1 MHGVLRGRKALIH
14 IDNLKEK
21 ELLIA
26 HYFSENTKKE
36 LTPHEVF
43 DMWANW
49 FKNDFRINNQ
59 PVFYV
64 VDNEL
69 VYRKSVRKKDE
80 KIRDKY
86 NHAFQ
91 NIYKWI
97 YNKVVTKSHDKM
109 FFKQELQKERNREYG
124 RVISFAKP
132 LGIYITMNKSYS
144 GLAEFKLMEY
154 GNRSHT
160 ITSGDCDKMIAYL
173 QNLKKEKMQE
183 CNSNN

>member
-1 MHGVLRGRKALIH
+1 MIH

-43 DMWANW
+43 DMWSNW
-49 FKNDFRINNQ
+49 LKKDFRINNQ
-59 PVFYV
+59 PVFCV

-69 VYRKSVRKKDE
+69 VYRKSVKKKDE

-97 YNKVVTKSHDKM
+97 YNKVVTKSHDKV

-132 LGIYITMNKSYS
+132 LGFYLAMSKSFS
-144 GLAEFKLMEY
+144 GLAQFKILNY
-154 GNRSHT
+154 GEKGRI

>member
-1 MHGVLRGRKALIH
+1 MIH

-43 DMWANW
+43 DMWSNW
-49 FKNDFRINNQ
+49 FKKDFRINNQ
-59 PVFYV
+59 PVFCV
-64 VDNEL
+64 VNNEL
-69 VYRKSVRKKDE
+69 VYRKSVKKKDE

-97 YNKVVTKSHDKM
+97 YNKVVTKSHDKV

-132 LGIYITMNKSYS
+132 LGFYLAMSKSFYR
-144 GLAEFKLMEY
+144 LAEFKIIT
-154 GNRSHT
+154 GDKKRI

>member
-1 MHGVLRGRKALIH
+1 MIH

-36 LTPHEVF
+36 LTPHEVI
-43 DMWANW
+43 DMWSNW
-49 FKNDFRINNQ
+49 FKTDFRINNQ
-59 PVFYV
+59 PVFCV

-69 VYRKSVRKKDE
+69 VYRKSVKKKDE

-97 YNKVVTKSHDKM
+97 YNKVVTKSHDKV

-132 LGIYITMNKSYS
+132 LGFYLAMSKSFS
-144 GLAEFKLMEY
+144 GLAQFKILIY
-154 GNRSHT
+154 GEKGRI

-173 QNLKKEKMQE
+173 QNLKKER
-183 CNSNN
+183 NNCKENLRNR

>member
-1 MHGVLRGRKALIH
+1 MIY

-21 ELLIA
+21 ELIIA
-26 HYFSENTKKE
+26 HYFCKTKKKE

-43 DMWANW
+43 DMWSNW
-49 FKNDFRINNQ
+49 FKKDFRINGKS
-59 PVFYV
+59 VFCV

-69 VYRKSVRKKDE
+69 VYRKSAKMSDKDILRKH
-80 KIRDKY
+80 

-97 YNKVVTKSHDKM
+97 KETVEKDGHDKCY
-109 FFKQELQKERNREYG
+109 FKQELKKERNREFG
-124 RVISFAKP
+124 RVIRQAKP
-132 LGIYITMNKSYS
+132 LGIYITMSKSYS
-144 GLAEFKLMEY
+144 RLAEFELMEY

-173 QNLKKEKMQE
+173 KDMKE
-183 CNSNN
+183 

>member
-1 MHGVLRGRKALIH
+1 MIH
-14 IDNLKEK
+14 IDNLLEK

-26 HYFSENTKKE
+26 HYFCDLRKKE
-36 LTPHEVF
+36 FSRTEVF
-43 DMWANW
+43 DMWSNW
-49 FKNDFRINNQ
+49 FKKDFRINNQ
-59 PVFYV
+59 PVFCV

-69 VYRKSVRKKDE
+69 VYRKSVKKKDE

-97 YNKVVTKSHDKM
+97 YNKVVTKSHDKV
-109 FFKQELQKERNREYG
+109 FFKQELQKEHNREYG

-132 LGIYITMNKSYS
+132 LGFYLAMSKSFS
-144 GLAEFKLMEY
+144 GLAEFKILNY
-154 GNRSHT
+154 GEKGRI

-183 CNSNN
+183 CDSNN

>member
-1 MHGVLRGRKALIH
+1 MIH

-36 LTPHEVF
+36 FTTSGLF
-43 DMWANW
+43 DIWSNW
-49 FKNDFRINNQ
+49 FKKNDRINNH
-59 PVFYV
+59 PVFCV

-69 VYRKSVRKKDE
+69 VYRKSVKKKDE

-97 YNKVVTKSHDKM
+97 YNKVVTKSHDKV

-132 LGIYITMNKSYS
+132 LGFYLAMSKSFYK
-144 GLAEFKLMEY
+144 LAEFKIIT
-154 GNRSHT
+154 GDKKRI

-173 QNLKKEKMQE
+173 QNLKKERNKCTE
-183 CNSNN
+183 E